1 MAGHEGAAAR
11 RSREDKEK
19 AAVLKRNNVERRDG
33 RCCICYGVI
42 GNDTFGGTAVLNHY
56 SQHARGWQDRKRK

>member
-1 MAGHEGAAAR
+1 MAKAND
-11 RSREDKEK
+11 RSQRDKEK
-19 AAVLKRNNVERRDG
+19 AAYLKQHKIERREG

-56 SQHARGWQDRKRK
+56 AQHARGYREKK